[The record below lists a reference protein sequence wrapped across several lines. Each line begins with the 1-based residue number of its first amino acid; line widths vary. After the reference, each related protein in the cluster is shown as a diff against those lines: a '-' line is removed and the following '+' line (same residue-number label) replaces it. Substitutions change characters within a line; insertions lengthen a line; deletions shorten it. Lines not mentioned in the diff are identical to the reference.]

1 VCRDVGCGSGGSGN
15 NGCDG
20 CGVCGCGDSCR
31 DDVGGTEADGGAG
44 RLKLEYA
51 GASMAGAGW
60 LAALTG
66 VLVREGEKAEEML
79 DAGDAGEARIDAA
92 PPVAYRHAWRERS
105 RMAAA
110 AFAAFTRFSA
120 SRSELRNRRMLN
132 MEQVLC
138 KKILCKRIRERRSTQ
153 TNFRLNIRSPFPFD
167 KKLLLL
173 TIIAFSLI
181 KESVDID

>member
-15 NGCDG
+15 NGC
-20 CGVCGCGDSCR
+20 GVCGCGDGDSCG
-31 DDVGGTEADGGAG
+31 DDVGGTGADGGSG

-51 GASMAGAGW
+51 GASLAGAGW

-79 DAGDAGEARIDAA
+79 DDGEARIDAA
-92 PPVAYRHAWRERS
+92 PPVAYRHAWRDRS

-132 MEQVLC
+132 MKQVLC
-138 KKILCKRIRERRSTQ
+138 KKILCKKIRERRSTQ
-153 TNFRLNIRSPFPFD
+153 TNFRLNIKRPIPFD

-173 TIIAFSLI
+173 TSITFSLI
-181 KESVDID
+181 KDSVGIV